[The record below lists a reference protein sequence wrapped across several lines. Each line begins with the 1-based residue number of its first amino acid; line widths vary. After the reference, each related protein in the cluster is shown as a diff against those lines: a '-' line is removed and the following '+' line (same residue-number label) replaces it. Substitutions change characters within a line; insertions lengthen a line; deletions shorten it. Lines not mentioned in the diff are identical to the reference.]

1 MVIIWCVL
9 LHSFTDLLASDLT
22 TITKYDNLDL
32 RQGIQLYD
40 PIAQS
45 EEVQKDIEHDKEI
58 IPLFT
63 NNENIAPKVKDEFS
77 PEEESLETP
86 VKENFSEKLNELSDS
101 DQQDML
107 NLLQGVDRD
116 QILTDLKELQAT
128 TNENV
133 KKNSESENSEEENE
147 NNLYTRGMNLRNE
160 KKTVTF
166 FK

>member
-1 MVIIWCVL
+1 MVVIWCVL

-45 EEVQKDIEHDKEI
+45 KEVQKDIEHDKEN

-107 NLLQGVDRD
+107 NLL
-116 QILTDLKELQAT
+116 
-128 TNENV
+128 
-133 KKNSESENSEEENE
+133 
-147 NNLYTRGMNLRNE
+147 
-160 KKTVTF
+160 
-166 FK
+166 